1 MISGWFIKM
10 LAKET
15 LWHEFREKLFN
26 QQLDNAL
33 AMAKLNNMVKL
44 LKLICETRIMIRIYK
59 LIWAAA
65 EGFWGFGDNQ
75 GRLESS
81 I

>member
-1 MISGWFIKM
+1 M

-26 QQLDNAL
+26 HQLDNAL
-33 AMAKLNNMVKL
+33 DMAKLNNMVKL

-59 LIWAAA
+59 LI
-65 EGFWGFGDNQ
+65 
-75 GRLESS
+75 
-81 I
+81 